1 MEEESLLDDIKE
13 YSFKELEQLE
23 TMTHQV
29 LEHWN
34 SMMRPDL
41 KEGTKKA
48 IELSIEIAKNDLKL
62 ISEQKKIKIAHK
74 AKLSNKSPDSE

>member
-1 MEEESLLDDIKE
+1 MEEESLLDDIKQ
-13 YSFKELEQLE
+13 YSFKELKQLE
-23 TMTHQV
+23 TMTQQV
-29 LEHWN
+29 LDHWN

-62 ISEQKKIKIAHK
+62 IKEHKKIKIADK
-74 AKLSNKSPDSE
+74 N